1 MRAVRWLVSFV
12 ALGLRAF
19 LAVVARLGARRFPVF
34 FDVSGASKSGAV

>member
-19 LAVVARLGARRFPVF
+19 FAVVARLGAWRFPVF
-34 FDVSGASKSGAV
+34 FVAAGASKSGAV